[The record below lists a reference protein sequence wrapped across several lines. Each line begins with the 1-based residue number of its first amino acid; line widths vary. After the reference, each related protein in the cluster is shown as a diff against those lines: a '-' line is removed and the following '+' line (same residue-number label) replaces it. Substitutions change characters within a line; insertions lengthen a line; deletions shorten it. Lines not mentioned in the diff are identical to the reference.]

1 MYMNCE
7 SQFQF
12 KKAGFNLPVKIF
24 FSFLFFSVFF
34 SVSLYS
40 ENKVN
45 ARNPIPNFRLLD
57 QFGNKIS
64 SQDLKGKKAIYAG
77 CYPEDEEVCRKIA
90 RKIYWKMQ
98 SLIYGKEKEY
108 FFLGYVLLNKSNP
121 LLAESL
127 IPKYK
132 SSGYESVY
140 LDWKGILEKG
150 AQKGSVHIRAVRPNG
165 QIVLEE
171 HWKKA
176 NNEDVMN
183 LYKRLQK

>member
-1 MYMNCE
+1 M
-7 SQFQF
+7 S
-12 KKAGFNLPVKIF
+12 AIF
-24 FSFLFFSVFF
+24 TLTLS
-34 SVSLYS
+34 S
-40 ENKVN
+40 ENR
-45 ARNPIPNFRLLD
+45 AISPNPIPNFELKD
-57 QFGNKIS
+57 QFGSKVS
-64 SQDLKGKKAIYAG
+64 SRDLKGKKAIYAG

-98 SLIYGKEKEY
+98 SLVYGKEKEY

-140 LDWKGILEKG
+140 LDWKGKLEKG
-150 AQKGSVHIRAVRPNG
+150 AQKGSVHIRAVNTEG
-165 QIVLEE
+165 GIILEE

-176 NNEDVMN
+176 DNKDVVD
-183 LYKRLQK
+183 LYKRLQN